1 MQKKKSDLKV
11 LLANYNLVSEKK
23 PSQKN
28 GDYNT
33 VGGNGIEG

>member
-1 MQKKKSDLKV
+1 MQKSELKV

-23 PSQKN
+23 KNTEKN
-28 GDYNT
+28 GKYNM